1 MNFEEKNDREI
12 VPGVNRLESI
22 TETEKEIWRKG
33 ELLRMW
39 ELTFP
44 RYKKP

>member
-22 TETEKEIWRKG
+22 TETEKERFD
-33 ELLRMW
+33 ER
-39 ELTFP
+39 EN
-44 RYKKP
+44 Y